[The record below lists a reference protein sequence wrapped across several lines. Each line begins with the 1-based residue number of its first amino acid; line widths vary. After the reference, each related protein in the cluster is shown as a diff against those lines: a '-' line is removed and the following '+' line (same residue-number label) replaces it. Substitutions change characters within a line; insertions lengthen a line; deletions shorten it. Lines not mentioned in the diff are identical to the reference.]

1 MLRTRKTSRRGLI
14 QVILWTI
21 KLQKWKHGSGEGW
34 QAKLWILFFQA
45 GVRCFFFKEQ
55 ELGSIVFVEHRFKE
69 NNGQHIE
76 EWLL

>member
-1 MLRTRKTSRRGLI
+1 MASYRSYFGQSSYRNGNMGQGR
-14 QVILWTI
+14 
-21 KLQKWKHGSGEGW
+21 GW

-45 GVRCFFFKEQ
+45 GVKWVFFFFFKEQ